1 MSRRLWP
8 RITDEYTA
16 NRLCPDAIARLYLGA
31 PSARSSGVILF
42 SLADHQ
48 FAPAQPGPTL
58 PLIPP
63 LSTRAPLSSPLTRRS
78 RDNSLVKRADD
89 ASLFYRGLFPRLE
102 IAFRAPTLCGAKE
115 TDTVERLFWGNNV
128 KFKTRIFLS
137 ILSFFSRTEKN
148 VFFYTLIVKKGSS
161 FSKKSY
167 QRIIIN

>member
-8 RITDEYTA
+8 RITDEFTA

-31 PSARSSGVILF
+31 PSTGSTRSSGVILF

-48 FAPAQPGPTL
+48 FAPAQPGPTP

-102 IAFRAPTLCGAKE
+102 IAFRAPPELCLVRQRKPTRWNDSFGE
-115 TDTVERLFWGNNV
+115 TTCLGNL
-128 KFKTRIFLS
+128 KRGS
-137 ILSFFSRTEKN
+137 SSPFFSFPHGEKC
-148 VFFYTLIVKKGSS
+148 F
-161 FSKKSY
+161 
-167 QRIIIN
+167 